1 MHHFKQLAIETSIC
15 RGSNCFLV
23 VPQVAS
29 ETQIKIPQLISHS
42 LRDTLEEHWATSLK
56 GQALL
61 TSISSDFCPP
71 SLLLPSR
78 DISRVFPPLHQ
89 PAADSDPS
97 NVQFG
102 STGAFGRG
110 FWQWGKATQHPK

>member
-1 MHHFKQLAIETSIC
+1 MHHFKQLVIETSIC

-61 TSISSDFCPP
+61 TGISSDFCPP

-89 PAADSDPS
+89 PAADADLS